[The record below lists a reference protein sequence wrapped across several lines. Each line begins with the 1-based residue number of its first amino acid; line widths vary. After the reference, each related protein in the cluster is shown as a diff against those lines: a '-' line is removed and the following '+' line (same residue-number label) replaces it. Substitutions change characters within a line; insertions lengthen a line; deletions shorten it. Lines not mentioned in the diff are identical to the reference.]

1 MVPALP
7 TNEGSPS
14 EYTDSEHRM
23 IVRRFLILFGL
34 LAGAVALVSSC
45 REASPA
51 GVDART
57 PTLLAGRGTPAG
69 DDDGDDGNKGADSLV
84 SCRPLPYDSVTQTIG
99 HEGGEIEVGRNK
111 LLIPRGAL
119 NAPVSITAV
128 APSDTVALVRFHPE
142 GLRFQTTALLVMK
155 YDNCRVPSTV
165 TPRIALVTD
174 ALDVIEVL
182 ASGAGSP
189 GANRLTKGPKQGR
202 LLVVG
207 QLQHFSNYAVAW

>member
-1 MVPALP
+1 
-7 TNEGSPS
+7 
-14 EYTDSEHRM
+14 M

-34 LAGAVALVSSC
+34 LAGAAALVSSC

-51 GVDART
+51 GVDARA
-57 PTLLAGRGTPAG
+57 PTVMAGRSAHEG
-69 DDDGDDGNKGADSLV
+69 DDGDDPDDENEDGDSLAV
-84 SCRPLPYDSVTQTIG
+84 CRPLPYDSVTQTIG
-99 HEGGEIEVGRNK
+99 PEGGEIEVGRNK
-111 LLIPRGAL
+111 LVIPRGAL
-119 NAPVSITAV
+119 RASVSITAV

-142 GLRFQTTALLVMK
+142 GLRFQTTALLVMR
-155 YDNCRVPSTV
+155 YDNCRVPSTA

-202 LLVVG
+202 MLVVG